1 MKRPAHN
8 QAGAHRPVPLFGVGI
23 RPDELLPLR
32 ALNERLG
39 WGGRALQ
46 LARRK
51 GLRILAFGK
60 YRYVLGAD
68 VISFIESQPP
78 APPYKALT
86 AEQRARRRERK
97 GSKSDSQS
105 DAES

>member
-1 MKRPAHN
+1 MKRPAN
-8 QAGAHRPVPLFGVGI
+8 NAAGAHRPTALFGVGI

-68 VISFIESQPP
+68 LISFIESQPP
-78 APPYKALT
+78 APPYRALT
-86 AEQRARRRERK
+86 AEQKTRRRERK
-97 GSKSDSQS
+97 GSASDLES
-105 DAES
+105 DGEG